1 MTKKNI
7 FLQAMRRRLERQKPL
22 NANRDENEVF
32 KTIHVDEAE
41 KIKILKWILM

>member
-1 MTKKNI
+1 
-7 FLQAMRRRLERQKPL
+7 MRRRLGRQKPTPL
-22 NANRDENEVF
+22 NKNQDENEVF